1 MFRRA
6 LLCAVLVTSVTAA
19 PALASPGHNHN
30 HRHRTMTSWSDQ
42 RGDRGDPDDSSDDD
56 SDDSGSDDNTDATTP
71 DTGTASPAGGVV
83 ASGPAKTITIRLTGY
98 GAPDN
103 TPAGSKTISM
113 PTIHSQAGGTC
124 THADPVTFASP
135 GSAGSTEFAKGT
147 IVYFP
152 SLKCYGIS
160 EDSGASAPA
169 PHIDIYTGDGP
180 KSVTDSCESALTGQT
195 SVIVNPPA
203 NEQVTVGP
211 LSSSSGNCRVGG
223 GHEQAD
229 DSG

>member
-1 MFRRA
+1 
-6 LLCAVLVTSVTAA
+6 
-19 PALASPGHNHN
+19 
-30 HRHRTMTSWSDQ
+30 
-42 RGDRGDPDDSSDDD
+42 
-56 SDDSGSDDNTDATTP
+56 
-71 DTGTASPAGGVV
+71 VV
-83 ASGPAKTITIRLTGY
+83 ATGPAKTLTIRLTGY

-152 SLKCYGIS
+152 SLRCYGIS

-180 KSVTDSCESALTGQT
+180 KSVTDACESALTGQT

-203 NEQVTVGP
+203 TEPVTAGP
-211 LSSSSGNCRVGG
+211 LSTSSGNCRVSG
-223 GHEQAD
+223 
-229 DSG
+229 DSDGKAQQSG

>member
-6 LLCAVLVTSVTAA
+6 LLCALVLTLVTAA
-19 PALASPGHNHN
+19 PALASPGHGHN

-42 RGDRGDPDDSSDDD
+42 RGDRGDTEDDSDDD
-56 SDDSGSDDNTDATTP
+56 SDDGISESTPDDTAP
-71 DTGTASPAGGVV
+71 DTGVPGAAGGVV
-83 ASGPAKTITIRLTGY
+83 ATGTQQTVQIQLTGY

-103 TPAGSKTISM
+103 NPAGSKTISM

-135 GSAGSTEFAKGT
+135 GSAGSTEFPKGQ

-152 SLKCYGIS
+152 SLKCFGIS
-160 EDSGASAPA
+160 EDSGATKMSIK
-169 PHIDIYTGDGP
+169 HIDIYTGDGP
-180 KSVTDSCESALTGQT
+180 KGVTDKCESALTGKT

-203 NEQVTVGP
+203 NEPVTAGP
-211 LSSSSGNCRVGG
+211 LSSSNGSCRVSSGG
-223 GHEQAD
+223 
-229 DSG
+229 